1 MANHVSSLK
10 RARQDLKK
18 RALNRTQRS
27 TMRTAVKKLEV
38 AIEAGDK
45 DAANV
50 ALKSAV
56 SLIDRAGGKR
66 LIHARQASRRVSR
79 LNAHVKAMA

>member
-27 TMRTAVKKLEV
+27 TMRTAIKKLEN
-38 AIEAGDK
+38 AIEAGEK

-50 ALKSAV
+50 ALKTAV
-56 SLIDRAGGKR
+56 ALLDRAGGKS
-66 LIHARQASRRVSR
+66 LIHTRQASRRVSR
-79 LNAHVKAMA
+79 LNAHVRDMA

>member
-1 MANHVSSLK
+1 VK

-27 TMRTAVKKLEV
+27 AMRTAVKKV
-38 AIEAGDK
+38 HTAIEAGDK
-45 DAANV
+45 DAANA
-50 ALKSAV
+50 ALKDAT
-56 SLIDRAGGKR
+56 SLLDRAGRKR
-66 LIHARQASRRVSR
+66 LIHPVQASRRVSR

>member
-18 RALNRTQRS
+18 RALNRSQRS

-38 AIEAGDK
+38 AIADGDK
-45 DAANV
+45 NAANV
-50 ALKSAV
+50 ALKAAV
-56 SLIDRAGGKR
+56 SMIDRAGGKR
-66 LIHARQASRRVSR
+66 LIHAKQASRRVSR

>member
-27 TMRTAVKKLEV
+27 TMRTAIKKVEN
-38 AIEAGDK
+38 AIEAGEK

-50 ALKSAV
+50 ALKTAIA
-56 SLIDRAGGKR
+56 LLDRAGRKS
-66 LIHARQASRRVSR
+66 LIHTRQASRRVSR
-79 LNAHVKAMA
+79 LNAHVRDMA

>member
-27 TMRTAVKKLEV
+27 TMRTAIKKVHV

-45 DAANV
+45 DAANT

-56 SLIDRAGGKR
+56 SLIDRAGGKN
-66 LIHARQASRRVSR
+66 LIHARQAARRVSR